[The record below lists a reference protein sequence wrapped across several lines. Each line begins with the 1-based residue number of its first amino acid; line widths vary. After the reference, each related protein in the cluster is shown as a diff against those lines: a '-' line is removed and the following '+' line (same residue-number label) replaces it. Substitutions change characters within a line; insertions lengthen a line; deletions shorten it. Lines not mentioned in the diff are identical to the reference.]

1 MILIVSTHAL
11 ENNKDLL
18 LKYYIDSID
27 YAERADANVGE
38 SCSLTLIILFTLWEE
53 LNRRATASSAFPSK
67 YARSLADPVMS
78 RETCAIASRDTYS
91 R

>member
-38 SCSLTLIILFTLWEE
+38 SCSLTLIILFTL
-53 LNRRATASSAFPSK
+53 
-67 YARSLADPVMS
+67 
-78 RETCAIASRDTYS
+78 
-91 R
+91 